1 MDIVNKKAR
10 QNYQILETLEAG
22 IELVGPEVK
31 SVRSGRVSLEGAH
44 IHIGI
49 GPSRTLEA
57 HVIGMHAAR
66 YLPSG
71 TQVIDA
77 TRFRRLLLHKNE
89 ILALYE
95 KTKAKRL
102 TVVPLRLYLK
112 RNLVK
117 VEVGLV
123 RGKRKWEKREDI
135 KQRDVAREIE
145 RALKR

>member
-10 QNYQILETLEAG
+10 QNYQIIERFEAG
-22 IELVGPEVK
+22 IELIGPEVK
-31 SVRSGRVSLEGAH
+31 SVRSGQVSLEGAH
-44 IHIGI
+44 IHIGV

-57 HVIGMHAAR
+57 RVIGMHASP

-71 TQVIDA
+71 TQGVDP
-77 TRFRRLLLHKNE
+77 TRLRRLLLHKDE
-89 ILALYE
+89 ILSLYE

-135 KQRDVAREIE
+135 KRRDVTREIE
-145 RALKR
+145 RTLKR